1 MTTSYNAIIEFDLP
15 MEPTRAERLLDE
27 MAAYHPATGR
37 SLTGN
42 LELTITM
49 PGEDLGQVMRTTAAL
64 LAELDLPA
72 IRLEVM
78 PTVEF
83 DRRSWVQP
91 VPELLSVTDAAKSL
105 GVSRQAVLQ
114 RIEGG
119 RLEASRIGN
128 SWAIPKSVIERD
140 FIDILRAP
148 AEIKPLEDVSIA
160 ALIDVNEKSRA
171 KRAAKAKK
179 TRTPR

>member
-1 MTTSYNAIIEFDLP
+1 
-15 MEPTRAERLLDE
+15 
-27 MAAYHPATGR
+27 
-37 SLTGN
+37 
-42 LELTITM
+42 
-49 PGEDLGQVMRTTAAL
+49 
-64 LAELDLPA
+64 
-72 IRLEVM
+72 
-78 PTVEF
+78 
-83 DRRSWVQP
+83 